1 MVKNMHERG
10 GCEEGFEYS
19 GCCCRGGHH
28 GHGHFQRRF
37 MTKTEKIEKLE
48 KYAQDMKNELTA
60 VQERLKELKG
70 RK

>member
-1 MVKNMHERG
+1 
-10 GCEEGFEYS
+10 
-19 GCCCRGGHH
+19 
-28 GHGHFQRRF
+28 